1 MMIKNRVVLSAFC
14 LIVGGVFIWAAVLK
28 IRDPLG
34 FAQSIVNYKV
44 VRNSIAVWVAIVLPW
59 LELAAGVFL
68 IAGLW
73 RRTSALLLSLMLA
86 GFIVLIAI
94 TMLRGIDVDC
104 GCFGSLSRKAD
115 LGLILQDAALFFMS
129 ASVFVSKAEPFG
141 LIGKKR

>member
-1 MMIKNRVVLSAFC
+1 MTKNRAVLSAFC
-14 LIVGGVFIWAAVLK
+14 LVVGGVFIWAAALK

-34 FAQSIVNYKV
+34 FAQNIANYRV
-44 VRNSIAVWVAIVLPW
+44 VGTALAFWIGLILPW

-68 IAGLW
+68 IAGVW

-86 GFIVLIAI
+86 GFIVLIAV

-115 LGLILQDAALFFMS
+115 LGLLLQDAALLFMS
-129 ASVFVSKAEPFG
+129 GAIFASKAEPLG
-141 LIGKKR
+141 LIRKRR